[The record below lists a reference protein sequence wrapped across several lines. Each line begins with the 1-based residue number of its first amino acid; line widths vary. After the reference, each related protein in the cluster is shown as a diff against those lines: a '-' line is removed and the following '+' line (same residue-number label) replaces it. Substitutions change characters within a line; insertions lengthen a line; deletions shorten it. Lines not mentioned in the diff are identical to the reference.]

1 MEGMKEVEKI
11 NTEDLIH
18 EVEKHF
24 SSCVSPCDVVLDE
37 AEELLK

>member
-18 EVEKHF
+18 EVEKH
-24 SSCVSPCDVVLDE
+24 PE
-37 AEELLK
+37 IEEFFIIST

>member
-1 MEGMKEVEKI
+1 MSSQLPGGPCEMEGKKEVEKI

-18 EVEKHF
+18 EVENHQ
-24 SSCVSPCDVVLDE
+24 